1 MKQFLNKLKSRKF
14 IAAIL
19 GIAMGGAMI
28 FGIDLNVAGQVAG
41 AIMAVASAVSYIFVE
56 GRIDAESVKNA
67 AEKIQEANDAIRGT
81 K

>member
-1 MKQFLNKLKSRKF
+1 MKQFIGKLKSRKF

-28 FGIDLNVAGQVAG
+28 FGVDLNVAGQVAG
-41 AIMAVASAVSYIFVE
+41 AIMATFSAVSYIFTE
-56 GRIDAESVKNA
+56 GKIDAERIKNA
-67 AEKIQEANDAIRGT
+67 AVLIQEGVNAVRGE